1 MFVALRDVHLAEAFA
16 SPREGLD
23 ALRLGALE
31 LHLAE
36 DGSLLDLGGEGRRPA
51 ATPQAAEAYREH
63 LRAHRVH
70 ACALLCEERVAA
82 AGEAAATAALV
93 RAVEVASLLEA
104 PVLRVDPLLPDEP
117 HTTFGAHLTRL
128 TRVYREV
135 LDATAHTS
143 VVLAVENHGVRANR
157 LTFLLALLRG
167 VGHWRLGLTLDPANL
182 YWSGLPLAEV
192 RAVLAELAP
201 HVRHTHCKNI
211 GYPEGEREG
220 ARSVGWAYGEYACG
234 LADGDLDY
242 REVARLLARYAYA
255 GAWCI
260 ENEALAKRTRPQQ
273 RAELLEAD
281 VAYLSECLAGIR

>member
-1 MFVALRDVHLAEAFA
+1 MFVALRDVHLTEAFT

-31 LHLAE
+31 LELAE

-51 ATPQAAEAYREH
+51 AGTPGATMAYREH

-70 ACALLCEERVAA
+70 ACALLWAGRVS
-82 AGEAAATAALV
+82 AGDEAAATAALV

-117 HTTFGAHLTRL
+117 HTTFAVHLARL
-128 TRVYREV
+128 TQVYRDT
-135 LDATAHTS
+135 LAATAHTS
-143 VVLAVENHGVRANR
+143 VTLAVENHGVRANR
-157 LTFLLALLRG
+157 VSFLLALLRA

-192 RAVLAELAP
+192 RATVAELAP

-211 GYPEGEREG
+211 GYPEGERENT
-220 ARSVGWAYGEYACG
+220 RSVGWAYGEYACG
-234 LADGDLDY
+234 LSEGDLDY
-242 REVARLLARYAYA
+242 REIARLLARHAYG

-260 ENEALAKRTRPQQ
+260 ENEALAKLSRPQQ

-281 VAYLSECLAGIR
+281 AAYLSECLGAA